1 MGEKL
6 KPSFGKT
13 ERKCQVSC
21 TVKALLTG
29 KYLKILS
36 SGKLILPEYFY
47 YYEIRDF
54 IHKTE
59 RTTPRPGLT
68 KETLAERNV
77 CG

>member
-6 KPSFGKT
+6 KPSFDKT
-13 ERKCQVSC
+13 ERKYRVSC

-36 SGKLILPEYFY
+36 SDKLILPEYFY

-54 IHKTE
+54 THKTE
-59 RTTPRPGLT
+59 GTTRRPGVT